1 MQDRFLH
8 ALELSKQEYNTFA
21 LMHCPGAQIVCRDLA
36 STIGYRGRGI
46 KNQIFLQKAAGIPS
60 AAFCIGK
67 ILNLWVKTA

>member
-8 ALELSKQEYNTFA
+8 ALELSKQEYNTFV
-21 LMHCPGAQIVCRDLA
+21 PGAQIVCGDLA
-36 STIGYRGRGI
+36 STIGYCGRGI